1 MMHGF
6 RRRRGQLTCTFED
19 TELTILCSL
28 TKTLLQL
35 LRSDAMPP
43 VRARSWNDSS
53 DCSPEAL
60 FAELENQMGCE
71 VKADFA
77 TNPEVDPVLRRLFPD
92 AYRDDE
98 GASTE
103 FRRFSQA
110 SERDEKLDAAVA
122 MLSDMNQ
129 VGHDGRCAV
138 PDEHVNDWLKT
149 LTALR
154 VAVAVRLGIKTSADA
169 DELGEL
175 PDEDPRTAVFSIYEW
190 LGWVQESLLD
200 CLH

>member
-43 VRARSWNDSS
+43 VRASSWNDSS

-77 TNPEVDPVLRRLFPD
+77 TNPEVDPVLRRLFPMPT
-92 AYRDDE
+92 ATTRAPPPSSA
-98 GASTE
+98 ASARPPSVT
-103 FRRFSQA
+103 RSSTR
-110 SERDEKLDAAVA
+110 
-122 MLSDMNQ
+122 
-129 VGHDGRCAV
+129 
-138 PDEHVNDWLKT
+138 P
-149 LTALR
+149 
-154 VAVAVRLGIKTSADA
+154 
-169 DELGEL
+169 L
-175 PDEDPRTAVFSIYEW
+175 PCCPI
-190 LGWVQESLLD
+190 
-200 CLH
+200 